1 MSDNNCIDKKIEQ
14 ALNNKDIMNIMSR
27 ACQPFSQQLDSD
39 EIYTC
44 KINALWKS
52 FLNFNPDKN
61 CKFTTYLYKGV
72 YIECLKSVK
81 FNNKSKKFCK
91 MHSGLSE
98 DYNSDITMIDILDE
112 AKDELEREL
121 LIGKASRMTN
131 QELGKKHG
139 IGKETVRKKMKKIT
153 KKFQHKFS

>member
-1 MSDNNCIDKKIEQ
+1 
-14 ALNNKDIMNIMSR
+14 
-27 ACQPFSQQLDSD
+27 
-39 EIYTC
+39 
-44 KINALWKS
+44 
-52 FLNFNPDKN
+52 
-61 CKFTTYLYKGV
+61 
-72 YIECLKSVK
+72 
-81 FNNKSKKFCK
+81 

>member
-1 MSDNNCIDKKIEQ
+1 MSDNDCIDTKIEN

-27 ACQPFSQQLDSD
+27 ACQPFSQQLEPED
-39 EIYTC
+39 IYTC

-52 FLNFNPDKN
+52 FFNFNPDKN

-72 YIECLKSVK
+72 YIECLKAVK
-81 FNNKSKKFCK
+81 FNNKSKKFCP
-91 MHSGLSE
+91 MHSGLS
-98 DYNSDITMIDILDE
+98 DNYNSDITMIDLLDE

>member
-1 MSDNNCIDKKIEQ
+1 MSDDNCIDTKIEN

-27 ACQPFSQQLDSD
+27 ACQPFSQQLEPED
-39 EIYTC
+39 IYTC

-72 YIECLKSVK
+72 YIECLKAIK
-81 FNNKSKKFCK
+81 FNNKSKKFCQ
-91 MHSGLSE
+91 MHSGFSE
-98 DYNSDITMIDILDE
+98 DYNSDITMIDLLDE
-112 AKDELEREL
+112 AKDQLEREL

>member
-1 MSDNNCIDKKIEQ
+1 MNDNSIDDKIEE
-14 ALNNKDIMNIMSR
+14 ALNNKDVMNIMSR

-52 FLNFNPDKN
+52 FLNFKPEKN

-72 YIECLKSVK
+72 YIECLKVVK
-81 FNNKSKKFCK
+81 FNNKSKRFSQ

-98 DYNSDITMIDILDE
+98 DYNSDITMIDLLDE
-112 AKDELEREL
+112 AKDELEKEL